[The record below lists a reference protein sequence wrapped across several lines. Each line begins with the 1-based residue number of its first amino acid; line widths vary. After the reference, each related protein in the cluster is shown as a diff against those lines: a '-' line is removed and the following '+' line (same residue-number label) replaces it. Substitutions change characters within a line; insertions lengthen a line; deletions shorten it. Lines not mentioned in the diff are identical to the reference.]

1 LRCPINRRSLRR
13 SDKRCHCRADNNNG
27 NLMSERPFKQ
37 VTPDGPA
44 PIAAAPEF
52 ALWQL
57 GFRPF
62 YLLASIFSALS
73 VLFWAAQFS
82 GLLSSAYLPGPLWH
96 GHEMLFGYTTAIIA
110 GFLLTAV
117 RAWTN
122 QPTASGAPLIA
133 LAALWLAGRLLVL
146 TPWPMAAA
154 LANAAFPLAVA
165 LAIAI
170 PLVKARNTRN
180 YFFVGLLVL
189 MSVVVLA
196 VHLAALGRLALSPEN
211 AALGLQLELNIV
223 LFIMT
228 VIGGRVIPM
237 FTNNGVPGTGATRN
251 PWLEKIALA
260 AIIVLFLAD
269 LLHAPAAAA
278 AGLALLAAL
287 AHGWRLALWK
297 PWRTGKTPLVW
308 ILHAAYAW
316 IVVHLALR
324 GLTGLGLIT
333 GTYAVHA
340 LAVGAIGG
348 LTLGMMVRT
357 ARGHTGRTLVADRFE
372 VAMFALIQAAAMIRV
387 FAGMISPALY
397 LPSIELSG
405 LLWASAFALYA
416 VRYWPILT
424 RPRLDGK
431 PG

>member
-1 LRCPINRRSLRR
+1 
-13 SDKRCHCRADNNNG
+13 
-27 NLMSERPFKQ
+27 M
-37 VTPDGPA
+37 
-44 PIAAAPEF
+44 
-52 ALWQL
+52 
-57 GFRPF
+57 
-62 YLLASIFSALS
+62 
-73 VLFWAAQFS
+73 
-82 GLLSSAYLPGPLWH
+82 
-96 GHEMLFGYTTAIIA
+96 
-110 GFLLTAV
+110 
-117 RAWTN
+117 
-122 QPTASGAPLIA
+122 
-133 LAALWLAGRLLVL
+133 
-146 TPWPMAAA
+146 
-154 LANAAFPLAVA
+154 
-165 LAIAI
+165 
-170 PLVKARNTRN
+170 
-180 YFFVGLLVL
+180 
-189 MSVVVLA
+189 
-196 VHLAALGRLALSPEN
+196 
-211 AALGLQLELNIV
+211 
-223 LFIMT
+223 
-228 VIGGRVIPM
+228 
-237 FTNNGVPGTGATRN
+237 
-251 PWLEKIALA
+251 
-260 AIIVLFLAD
+260 LFLAD

-357 ARGHTGRTLVADRFE
+357 ERGHTGRTLVADRFE

-405 LLWASAFALYA
+405 LLWAAAFALYA